1 MARLKPE
8 VIEKARNGDLES
20 LQKLRQSI
28 TEKNYV
34 VSALE
39 AALVHIETPLAV
51 PNTAQPGFLDSF
63 HRVGYALE
71 VILSCVVYGGRSPA
85 VKQSTVAT
93 VLGKLDQ
100 LFTSNLVFLDCMLD
114 PPKNLPAV
122 MLPGVAVR
130 LACRLMYVIL
140 IAHKELAEAMFSC
153 PTATQLALRLWS
165 VSKNRN
171 GDAYLDLPV
180 IAGSPDPSTIIQL
193 YVLIE
198 SGKAALID
206 ALLCS
211 RSHRRAFST
220 AFVSRVRQIG
230 LYRDSNNG
238 SNVFPIPGM
247 ENHWRMV
254 KDVAVGLATHPTIY
268 CSLSRLDF
276 FKVWARALVT
286 AIGDNTSPQVIDRT
300 CDIIVAAEMCG
311 GNKWAA
317 VRDVV
322 LEGFL
327 CVALRSLLDIA
338 RTDDKGL
345 VERATWIPQYLSK
358 YAYYPSFT
366 PLLHGQISSVVGV
379 EGQQRRLERSPIAKE
394 LYAFIGAAHE
404 ANESRYEPR
413 ERHVVI
419 CDNSSAPHSC
429 PNPTSLDPTKAGKT
443 CGGCHWVNY
452 CSAKCQQEDWTRRH
466 RWECA
471 EMRREYIADKL
482 SGARYS
488 YTMRYFQTQFIMA
501 SVLFYA
507 QGQLD
512 NFLVLDYSRGDLY
525 HGAGRRYMPAETYQ
539 EYRLKSN
546 CPAIEARVDGFVA
559 DVIASPSN
567 TILLEAGFGRTHDSA
582 ISLVMKLERIEGGEG
597 TQVKDHWRLCE
608 SVARV
613 VNTFDGLFSPLY

>member
-471 EMRREYIADKL
+471 EMRREYIGMMYPHRVL
-482 SGARYS
+482 SLATLNFLSQLINCRVHGIRTPCATFKPNLS
-488 YTMRYFQTQFIMA
+488 WPLSCFTHKVSSTTSSSWTTVVEIYTMVLGGGTCLPRHTRSIA
-501 SVLFYA
+501 SNLIALPSRLALMDSWPTLLPALPTLFYSKRDSDA
-507 QGQLD
+507 
-512 NFLVLDYSRGDLY
+512 
-525 HGAGRRYMPAETYQ
+525 P
-539 EYRLKSN
+539 
-546 CPAIEARVDGFVA
+546 
-559 DVIASPSN
+559 
-567 TILLEAGFGRTHDSA
+567 TIPR
-582 ISLVMKLERIEGGEG
+582 SLWL
-597 TQVKDHWRLCE
+597 
-608 SVARV
+608 
-613 VNTFDGLFSPLY
+613 